1 MKLVRGSWN
10 EDYLQELE
18 SFPYGAHDDQV
29 DASAVAFNE
38 LAAHS
43 GPRRGWDDVL
53 EIYRRVGGPMGRAM
67 CGDSEPEEDD

>member
-53 EIYRRVGGPMGRAM
+53 EIYRESRRADGEGYVRRFGAR
-67 CGDSEPEEDD
+67 GDD